1 MKILGK
7 TILVA
12 LAAVFSACTSQKDEL
27 YSMIDGAFRNAQH
40 RYISL
45 ADSMLVADSGRLPHS
60 LNEDGSMVSVKP
72 VGWTSGFFPGT
83 LWYMYEYLQDD
94 ALKSRAETFTAI
106 LEDQQYNNRTH
117 DIGFMMFCS
126 YGNSNRLFPDQ
137 AKKQILINSADALCS
152 RFNPVVGCTRS
163 WDHMGERKGWYF
175 PVIID
180 NMMNLELLL
189 WAWQE
194 TGDQKYLDVA
204 QSHARTTAKNHFRED
219 NSSYHVVNYDPETG
233 AILFQGTH
241 QGLAD
246 DSSWSRGQGWGLYGY
261 TVMYRFTKDE
271 FYLEKA
277 QNIARY
283 IMTYQP
289 APEDKVFLWDYKA
302 PADAPRDASAAALC
316 ASALLELCGLTADKE
331 LSKEAYTFAV
341 DILKSLSSEDYTAKS
356 GTNGGFILKHS
367 VTSFPTGKEIDKPL
381 CYADYYYLEAL
392 LRLKNIL
399 DNDNQN

>member
-1 MKILGK
+1 MHTLKRILLSAVSLM
-7 TILVA
+7 TVA
-12 LAAVFSACTSQKDEL
+12 CSSPHEEL
-27 YSMIDGAFRNAQH
+27 YSMIDSAFKNAES
-40 RYISL
+40 RYLEL
-45 ADSMLVADSGRLPHS
+45 ADDVLKTDHGKLPHS
-60 LNEDGSMVSVKP
+60 LKEDGSLTLVSSK
-72 VGWTSGFFPGT
+72 GWTSGFFPGS
-83 LWYMYEYLQDD
+83 LWYLYEYTANEQIR
-94 ALKSRAETFTAI
+94 SRAEVFTSF
-106 LEDQQYNNRTH
+106 LESERHNTGTH
-117 DIGFMMFCS
+117 DIGFMVYCS
-126 YGNSNRLFPDQ
+126 YGNSHRLLPSEE
-137 AKKQILINSADALCS
+137 KKQIMIDAADALCS
-152 RFNPVVGCTRS
+152 RFSPVVGCIRS

-194 TGDQKYLDVA
+194 TGDLKYLDIA

-271 FYLEKA
+271 FYLDMA
-277 QNIARY
+277 QKIARY
-283 IMTYQP
+283 IMSYQP

-302 PADAPRDASAAALC
+302 PTDAPRDASAAALC
-316 ASALLELCGLTADKE
+316 ASALLELSGLTNDSE
-331 LSKEAYTFAV
+331 LSEDAYSFAV
-341 DILKSLSSEDYTAKS
+341 EILKSLSSDNYTAEP
-356 GTNGGFILKHS
+356 GTNGGFLLKHS
-367 VTSFPTGKEIDKPL
+367 VTSFPINKEVDKPL

-399 DNDNQN
+399 DNDNR

>member
-1 MKILGK
+1 MKPRILAIC
-7 TILVA
+7 ILAVVA
-12 LAAVFSACTSQKDEL
+12 AACSSEKDEL
-27 YSMIDGAFRNAQH
+27 YSMIDKAFENAAQS
-40 RYISL
+40 YIAL
-45 ADSMLVADSGRLPHS
+45 ADSMLVAEPGRLPHS
-60 LNEDGSMVSVKP
+60 LKEDGSMTAVKP
-72 VGWTSGFFPGT
+72 VSWTSGFFPGS
-83 LWYMYEYLQDD
+83 LWYMYEYSKDERVKVL
-94 ALKSRAETFTAI
+94 AEQFTAF
-106 LEDQQYNNRTH
+106 LEDQQYNSGTH
-117 DIGFMMFCS
+117 DIGFMMYCS
-126 YGNSNRLFPDQ
+126 YGNSNRLLP
-137 AKKQILINSADALCS
+137 AAEKRQILINSADALCS

-189 WAWQE
+189 WAWEE
-194 TGDQKYLDVA
+194 TGDSKYLDVA

-219 NSSYHVVNYDPETG
+219 YSSYHVVNYDPETG
-233 AILFQGTH
+233 EVLFQGTH

-261 TVMYRFTKDE
+261 TVMYRFTQDK
-271 FYLEKA
+271 FYIEQA

-283 IMTYQP
+283 IMSYQP

-302 PADAPRDASAAALC
+302 EADAPRDASAAALC
-316 ASALLELCGLTADKE
+316 ASALLELSGLTEDGE
-331 LSKEAYTFAV
+331 LSKEAYSFAV
-341 DILKSLSSEDYTAKS
+341 DILKSLSGPQYTAKP

-367 VTSFPTGKEIDKPL
+367 VTTFPGGKEIDKPL